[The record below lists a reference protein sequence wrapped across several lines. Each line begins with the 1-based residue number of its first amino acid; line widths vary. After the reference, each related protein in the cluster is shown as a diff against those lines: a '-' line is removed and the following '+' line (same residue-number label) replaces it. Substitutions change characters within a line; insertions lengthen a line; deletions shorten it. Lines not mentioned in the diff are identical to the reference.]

1 MSYNLYSATD
11 IEIGGEIYFDDIY
24 SGKYLTQS
32 NYDEYWEVYGKEDN
46 RVYVRFRD
54 NHWIVNVKDIRA
66 HIPPARQEK
75 PQQL

>member
-11 IEIGGEIYFDDIY
+11 IEIGGEIYFDDVY

-32 NYDEYWEVYGKEDN
+32 NYDEYWEVHGKEDN
-46 RVYVRFRD
+46 RIYVRFRD
-54 NHWIVNVKDIRA
+54 NYWTLNVKDIRA
-66 HIPPARQEK
+66 YIPPARQEK